1 MPVKYKLI
9 LADPPWDFT
18 NKKTG
23 GSMRSAANQ
32 KYVTTGIKALEQL
45 DVNAIADD
53 DCLLAMWWVGA
64 MPQEAIDLVNSW
76 GFRIVNMNGI
86 VWNKLTQHDKPYF
99 GMGFYTR
106 AGSESIILAVKKKP
120 TTLERLKNWI
130 SFKPASH
137 SVRAVFHAEA
147 QIQFEAKVRAHSEK
161 PAQVHDMLIE
171 LAGDVPRLEMF
182 ARREVNGWD
191 VFGNEVDGSIFINLK
206 G

>member
-1 MPVKYKLI
+1 MQKYKLI
-9 LADPPWDFT
+9 LADPPWDFD

-23 GSMRSAANQ
+23 GSMRSSASQ
-32 KYVTTGIKALEQL
+32 KYVTTEIKALEQL
-45 DVNAIADD
+45 NVFDLADK

-64 MPQEAIDLVNSW
+64 MPQEAIDLVKAW

-106 AGSESIILAVKKKP
+106 AGSESVLLAVKGK
-120 TTLERLKNWI
+120 
-130 SFKPASH
+130 FKPESH
-137 SVRAVFHAEA
+137 SVRAVFHSEA

-161 PAQVHDMLIE
+161 PAQVHQMLVE

-182 ARREVNGWD
+182 ARRNTEGWD
-191 VFGNEVDGSIFINLK
+191 VFGNEVNNSILINSK
-206 G
+206 EQ

>member
-1 MPVKYKLI
+1 MQKYKLI
-9 LADPPWDFT
+9 LADPPWDFN

-45 DVNAIADD
+45 DVNSIADD

-106 AGSESIILAVKKKP
+106 AGSESMVLAVKGK
-120 TTLERLKNWI
+120 
-130 SFKPASH
+130 FKPASH

-161 PAQVHDMLIE
+161 PTQAHDMLVE
-171 LAGDVPRLEMF
+171 LTGDVPRLEMF
-182 ARREVNGWD
+182 ARRPANGWD
-191 VFGNEVDGSIFINLK
+191 VFGNEADGSIVIPLK
-206 G
+206 EVQ

>member
-1 MPVKYKLI
+1 MKKYKLI

-32 KYVTTGIKALEQL
+32 KYVTTDIKALEQL
-45 DVNAIADD
+45 DVNSIADD

-106 AGSESIILAVKKKP
+106 AGSESIILAVKGK
-120 TTLERLKNWI
+120 
-130 SFKPASH
+130 FKPASH

-161 PAQVHDMLIE
+161 PAQVHDMLVE

-182 ARREVNGWD
+182 ARRPVDGWD
-191 VFGNEVDGSIFINLK
+191 LFGNQAQDSIDIK
-206 G
+206 QK